1 MDVLPFV
8 AKDSGVTV
16 PRPKASPEAA
26 APSYE
31 ALMERLQQ
39 VVARLETGELPL
51 AEAVALY
58 EEGVALAARCQQ
70 LLEAAELRV
79 QQLIVG
85 VDGVEVVPCQP
96 E

>member
-1 MDVLPFV
+1 MDVLALI
-8 AKDSGVTV
+8 AKDSGVIV
-16 PRPKASPEAA
+16 PRPKASSADA

-58 EEGVALAARCQQ
+58 EEGVALAMRCQH

-85 VDGVEVVPCQP
+85 ADGVEVEPWNP
-96 E
+96 K